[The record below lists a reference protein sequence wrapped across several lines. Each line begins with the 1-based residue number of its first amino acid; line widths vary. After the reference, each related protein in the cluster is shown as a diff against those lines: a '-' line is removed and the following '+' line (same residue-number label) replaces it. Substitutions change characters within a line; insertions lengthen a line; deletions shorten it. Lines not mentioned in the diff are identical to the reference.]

1 MKEITLDYLKEFNND
16 ILEFLR
22 GYSSEE
28 IIHPEDN
35 SVLKFISC
43 TGGDE
48 GGSEYCET
56 IFTIDDKYY
65 RITYFYYSFSGFEY
79 SNSDI
84 TEVKPVQ
91 RMTTFFVP
99 V

>member
-1 MKEITLDYLKEFNND
+1 MKEITLDYLKEFNDD

-22 GYSSEE
+22 VDYSEE
-28 IIHPEDN
+28 ITHPEDN
-35 SVLKFISC
+35 SVLKIISC
-43 TGGDE
+43 T

-65 RITYFYYSFSGFEY
+65 RITYTYYSFSGFEY
-79 SNSDI
+79 STPEI

-91 RMTTFFVP
+91 RMTTTFFVP